1 MPSRSLNQYKV
12 VDDVCC
18 LSCWSED
25 PRTKGIINDAVF
37 PAYLLRY
44 VKSHG
49 PWVFNHSNFYSIN
62 GRNLTS
68 CIASVY
74 GIDGSPIRI
83 DDGPNYFNS
92 NIVTRSSFYGGTLR
106 DVEGIKF
113 KKGLIPPCKVRHLE
127 EIKTFEAVK
136 YTNKVE
142 WQYLD
147 IRVGSNKYV
156 KIKINKFLV
165 RYVPKKMVC
174 IRDRLYACAVDV
186 SSLNHLHSSKRR
198 GPKFESILLKA
209 CGIISPLLTDMYHK
223 DLLDFRIDPA
233 VYHFT
238 TNTRLPVNYYDDT
251 PIPGTSLL
259 IIKSHSMPRN
269 MCQWVVPSI
278 NSSLGYAFIL
288 IDSDKEEYAREYEWV
303 LNTQGW
309 VHGKDEFEGS
319 KVVLLH
325 RLLAE
330 KSGLSIRE
338 EWISGVMTATYSR
351 ALESTNLALRAK
363 IEAAQLNRKR
373 GIRYRKSTHKKH
385 SVVRADSIIFVPIGV
400 GVYALDLRSKS
411 LRVSSGRATLPK
423 VQ

>member
-1 MPSRSLNQYKV
+1 
-12 VDDVCC
+12 
-18 LSCWSED
+18 
-25 PRTKGIINDAVF
+25 
-37 PAYLLRY
+37 
-44 VKSHG
+44 
-49 PWVFNHSNFYSIN
+49 
-62 GRNLTS
+62 
-68 CIASVY
+68 
-74 GIDGSPIRI
+74 
-83 DDGPNYFNS
+83 
-92 NIVTRSSFYGGTLR
+92 
-106 DVEGIKF
+106 
-113 KKGLIPPCKVRHLE
+113 
-127 EIKTFEAVK
+127 
-136 YTNKVE
+136 
-142 WQYLD
+142 
-147 IRVGSNKYV
+147 
-156 KIKINKFLV
+156 
-165 RYVPKKMVC
+165 
-174 IRDRLYACAVDV
+174 
-186 SSLNHLHSSKRR
+186 
-198 GPKFESILLKA
+198 
-209 CGIISPLLTDMYHK
+209 
-223 DLLDFRIDPA
+223 
-233 VYHFT
+233 
-238 TNTRLPVNYYDDT
+238 
-251 PIPGTSLL
+251 
-259 IIKSHSMPRN
+259 MPRN